1 MSYPYEGYYPTM
13 RDCERYAEVFA
24 TMYYT
29 LLQETKERLR
39 AEKAREAERRRVTL
53 NVTINTIAP
62 GKPDPEA
69 LREAFSQALEDVGV
83 GSTWLTEDEEL
94 DCMGHALMRTIDE
107 YTEEESDKFIRDL
120 LALLRHGSVSAAERR
135 RGAIEG
141 VRGKLDQA
149 RALMRQNGDAS
160 ALDEARAYAQEVAD
174 RMRDEALAEMLRE
187 PEDEE

>member
-13 RDCERYAEVFA
+13 RDCERYAEEFA

-29 LLQETKERLR
+29 IREEAMERLR
-39 AEKAREAERRRVTL
+39 AEKAREAERRPVTL

-69 LREAFSQALEDVGV
+69 LRDAFSQALEDAGV

-94 DCMGHALMRTIDE
+94 DCAGHALMRAIDE

-120 LALLRHGSVSAAERR
+120 LALLRHGSVSAVERR
-135 RGAIEG
+135 RIAIER
-141 VRGKLDQA
+141 VRGELAQA
-149 RALMRQNGDAS
+149 RWLLRQKGDAS
-160 ALDEARAYAQEVAD
+160 ALDEARAHAQEVAD
-174 RMRDEALAEMLRE
+174 RMRDEVLAEMFRE
-187 PEDEE
+187 AGEGE